1 MASVSAPGKTLYT
14 RLGGYDAI
22 AAIVDEFI
30 QTLSS
35 DPRMARFAAGMNL
48 ERRKRNRQLTLDYL
62 SAATGGPT
70 LYLGQDM
77 KTAHAGLEISR
88 SEWQTAME
96 HVQRALAKFKV
107 SEPESSEFMALFSA
121 VADQIIEREG

>member
-1 MASVSAPGKTLYT
+1 MAPVSATGKTLYA

-35 DPRMARFAAGMNL
+35 DPQMARFAAGMNL
-48 ERRKRNRQLTLDYL
+48 ERRKRNRQLTLDWL
-62 SAATGGPT
+62 SAASGGPT

-77 KTAHAGLEISR
+77 KTAHAGLEISA
-88 SEWQTAME
+88 SEWQVAME
-96 HVQRALAKFKV
+96 HVQRALTKFKV
-107 SEPESSEFMALFSA
+107 PDAESREFMALFSS
-121 VADQIIEREG
+121 VADEIIER

>member
-1 MASVSAPGKTLYT
+1 MVSVSAVERTLYS

-22 AAIVDEFI
+22 AALVDEFL
-30 QTLSS
+30 QTLAS
-35 DPRMARFAAGMNL
+35 DPQMARFSGGLNL

-62 SAATGGPT
+62 CAATGGPT

-88 SEWQTAME
+88 IEWEIAMD
-96 HVQRALAKFKV
+96 HIRRALAKFAV
-107 SEPESSEFMALFSA
+107 SDRESGELMAVFSSL
-121 VADQIIEREG
+121 ADQIVER

>member
-1 MASVSAPGKTLYT
+1 MTPVSPTEKTVYA

-22 AAIVDEFI
+22 AAVVDEFL

-35 DPRMARFAAGMNL
+35 DPQMARFSAGMNL

-62 SAATGGPT
+62 CAATGGPT

-77 KTAHAGLEISR
+77 KTAHAGLEISA
-88 SEWQTAME
+88 SEWKIAMD
-96 HVQRALAKFKV
+96 HVQLALAKFKV
-107 SEPESSEFMALFSA
+107 PDRESKELMAVFSGL
-121 VADQIIEREG
+121 ADQIVER

>member
-1 MASVSAPGKTLYT
+1 MASVSTTGKTLYA

-22 AAIVDEFI
+22 AAIVDEFL
-30 QTLSS
+30 QTLAS
-35 DPRMARFAAGMNL
+35 DSQMARFAAGMNL
-48 ERRKRNRQLTLDYL
+48 ERRKRNRQLTLDFL

-77 KTAHAGLEISR
+77 KTAHAGLEIST
-88 SEWQTAME
+88 SEWQIAME

-107 SEPESSEFMALFSA
+107 PAQESKESMAVFSDH
-121 VADQIIEREG
+121 ADEIIER